1 MYLQTMSDLELLAM
15 LQLLGETDESGSI
28 TPHHVTMLQEPRP
41 SEAQLNG
48 LAEIA
53 ALVSTAVHAGLPS
66 EGDGTRVLEGQIILH
81 SCAKMSQNVSTVT
94 AAVTNLER
102 WRRRVDDDGKDAQGQ
117 PVTGTHFTP
126 GLGSIGKQGG
136 HPIPLTTLHWHLD
149 TSDRIPARIRT
160 LAALQVAQNTAGRAG
175 EAKQTSRAERTGP
188 AEKRAKV
195 THAKPAPGSLTMQPR
210 PVRLPALAS
219 RFFPGQDHIPVPT
232 WKAVYRLAS
241 GFPNYSPL
249 TSQFKESWAS
259 VKAGCVD
266 HSFPSPSTWIQDLMA
281 SIGADAVTLPART
294 YPAAIVAK
302 APALLNCLSCIH
314 ASQGHAAAHA
324 TYLWAESEGAPLVL
338 IGLSRHLR
346 TTREVGNNW
355 FGTTP
360 SLSPIVPLAPPRNME
375 AAYPIRWQWWR
386 PGPGGHPSIH
396 VLSVV
401 DKAVSVHT
409 DAADKDAVALGVVG
423 ILDQS
428 HMFNSRSLPQ
438 RIDRLFLNHWEI
450 ATASQSLQP
459 AQRLLLVWS
468 TPIFRL
474 CFCYVLFFDNIDDLM
489 LCAWVPSDIH
499 ATPPTSQ
506 ADGGILFTMDGLC
519 PFTPVG
525 VFQGDTEANSSSFV
539 PDAGDNPQ
547 LIWAT
552 PFLNAL
558 SLIDALLV
566 TR

>member
-1 MYLQTMSDLELLAM
+1 M
-15 LQLLGETDESGSI
+15 
-28 TPHHVTMLQEPRP
+28 
-41 SEAQLNG
+41 
-48 LAEIA
+48 
-53 ALVSTAVHAGLPS
+53 
-66 EGDGTRVLEGQIILH
+66 
-81 SCAKMSQNVSTVT
+81 
-94 AAVTNLER
+94 
-102 WRRRVDDDGKDAQGQ
+102 
-117 PVTGTHFTP
+117 
-126 GLGSIGKQGG
+126 
-136 HPIPLTTLHWHLD
+136 
-149 TSDRIPARIRT
+149 
-160 LAALQVAQNTAGRAG
+160 
-175 EAKQTSRAERTGP
+175 
-188 AEKRAKV
+188 
-195 THAKPAPGSLTMQPR
+195 
-210 PVRLPALAS
+210 
-219 RFFPGQDHIPVPT
+219 
-232 WKAVYRLAS
+232 
-241 GFPNYSPL
+241 
-249 TSQFKESWAS
+249 
-259 VKAGCVD
+259 D

-360 SLSPIVPLAPPRNME
+360 SLSPIVPLAPPRDME

-401 DKAVSVHT
+401 DKAVSAHT